1 MTPSAPAF
9 RPPRRWDVAPRV
21 GSFAPDDGFEAL
33 LAEAN
38 RAWAPLE
45 AALIRDAP
53 PPTHPLLV
61 ICYPPRSG
69 STLLGQLLA
78 RSGAFHYVT
87 NFMARFWE
95 APYLAGLLEKR
106 LGLRQAG
113 LPAEVTSRYGVTESP
128 LDPHEFGF
136 FWNHWLTFQD
146 GSHRIDLDRMTPEKT
161 AGLRQELRAI
171 RALYDQPCFL
181 KSDLVGLN
189 PGFFHRHCE
198 QVMFVVL
205 RRERPYIAQSIYQAR
220 LDLYGR
226 PDVYWSTRPSNGVHR
241 RTDLSPAE
249 QIALQVQGI
258 YDDICHD
265 LEAAGAAWIEVQYER
280 LCEQPQHEVERLLGW
295 IGCATPCAR
304 LHARPHPANRDYL
317 PASVREAL
325 AQALDARTS
334 PPSPPC
340 P

>member
-1 MTPSAPAF
+1 
-9 RPPRRWDVAPRV
+9 
-21 GSFAPDDGFEAL
+21 
-33 LAEAN
+33 
-38 RAWAPLE
+38 
-45 AALIRDAP
+45 
-53 PPTHPLLV
+53 
-61 ICYPPRSG
+61 
-69 STLLGQLLA
+69 
-78 RSGAFHYVT
+78 
-87 NFMARFWE
+87 
-95 APYLAGLLEKR
+95 
-106 LGLRQAG
+106 
-113 LPAEVTSRYGVTESP
+113 
-128 LDPHEFGF
+128 
-136 FWNHWLTFQD
+136 
-146 GSHRIDLDRMTPEKT
+146 
-161 AGLRQELRAI
+161 
-171 RALYDQPCFL
+171 
-181 KSDLVGLN
+181 
-189 PGFFHRHCE
+189 
-198 QVMFVVL
+198 VL
-205 RRERPYIAQSIYQAR
+205 RREQPYIAQSIYQAR

-226 PDVYWSTRPSNGVHR
+226 PDVYWSTRPSNGAHR

-325 AQALDARTS
+325 AQALDARTP